1 MTTDHEDIVR
11 GLPAL
16 LDGDRDRHGD
26 GELDDATRRSLEQH
40 LERCAACRRVLDE
53 LRAVVRAAGALGP
66 LEPPRDLWPGISE
79 RLAPRPAALTPAS
92 ARPGAAAVPTPLPA
106 RPGTAARHRR
116 ARRITLAVPQLVAAA
131 LVLVSLSAAAAW
143 WAAGGAGAS
152 AGAAGGFGLSG
163 GGAGAQAVGP
173 AALPP
178 AAAIPDDLARDLQAL
193 EGVLE
198 AGREVLDPATVMILE
213 RNLAT
218 VERAIEESRRA
229 LELDPASDFL
239 ESHLTRAYE
248 RKLEYLREISR
259 IVELAG

>member
-1 MTTDHEDIVR
+1 MTTDHEEIVR
-11 GLPAL
+11 RLPAL
-16 LDGDRDRHGD
+16 IDGDR
-26 GELDDATRRSLEQH
+26 DDATRRSLELH

-53 LRAVVRAAGALGP
+53 LRAVVRAAGGLGP

-79 RLAPRPAALTPAS
+79 RLAPRPAGALTPES
-92 ARPGAAAVPTPLPA
+92 ARPAAAA
-106 RPGTAARHRR
+106 RPGTATRPRR
-116 ARRITLAVPQLVAAA
+116 ARRITLAVPQLAAAA
-131 LVLVSLSAAAAW
+131 LVLVSISAAAAW
-143 WAAGGAGAS
+143 WAAAGPGAS
-152 AGAAGGFGLSG
+152 GGAAGRFGLPG
-163 GGAGAQAVGP
+163 GGGYAQSMGP

-229 LELDPASDFL
+229 LELDPASEFL